1 MNKIRL
7 GASLGAALICAAVPA
22 SIHWPESNGTMLS
35 LNTAEA
41 RIGRP
46 LTPGSVAGVNRR
58 INRRAY
64 YGAGAV
70 AAGAVAAGAVAA
82 GAYYG
87 ASAPYYGD
95 YGYVG
100 YDTGGYAA
108 GEPAPYA
115 EPVIVNPETGR
126 WCRIE
131 SNGYR
136 WCWTP

>member
-1 MNKIRL
+1 MNKSQL
-7 GASLGAALICAAVPA
+7 GASIGAALIWAVVPA
-22 SIHWPESNGTMLS
+22 SIQWPASNGTLLS
-35 LNTAEA
+35 LSAAEA

-58 INRRAY
+58 MNRR
-64 YGAGAV
+64 

-82 GAYYG
+82 GTVAAGAYYG
-87 ASAPYYGD
+87 ASAAYYGD
-95 YGYVG
+95 YGYAG
-100 YDTGGYAA
+100 YDYGGYAA
-108 GEPAPYA
+108 GEPAPYS
-115 EPVIVNPETGR
+115 EPVVVNPETGR